1 MEENAANY
9 FASMSHLASKMMQYN
24 ESVRE
29 MYRDT
34 WEGLSWEKQEELIDQ
49 HTIDPKIADK
59 YASCRRTSEPVN
71 CFPVLK
77 INSGEKIVVDFE
89 HDDVSLLIILVYLI
103 HNQFVNLCLV
113 LKRDTYSF
121 YKQTL
126 TVNRMF
132 TVLYCVFP
140 FL

>member
-103 HNQFVNLCLV
+103 HNQFVNLFLIACSQYCIV
-113 LKRDTYSF
+113 FIHFYSAS
-121 YKQTL
+121 QHE
-126 TVNRMF
+126 
-132 TVLYCVFP
+132 P
-140 FL
+140 FRSSSDHSN

>member
-59 YASCRRTSEPVN
+59 YASCRRTSEPVD